1 MGNIVSI
8 STIGQDSH
16 RFGEPAGDTTIKL
29 GGIDIPFDK
38 PILANSDGDVVYH
51 AITNAISGFTG
62 VNILGGEADK
72 ICLEKGIKDSAVY
85 LNKALEYLKD
95 GKISAGHARALL
107 SLENE
112 EDMKELADLIVSKDL
127 SVRQTEKLCKKST
140 KTKKEA
146 KAEKKPS
153 FYSMVELALNESLG
167 RKISITKNKGK
178 QGGVLQIEFYS
189 DEELTE
195 LSNKLK

>member
-85 LNKALEYLKD
+85 LNKALEYHLSGIGLGINSVTHTIYKTCMVKGFLVKKFLKVFLNL
-95 GKISAGHARALL
+95 IFIVPIPYSFLHL
-107 SLENE
+107 SKHLGNF
-112 EDMKELADLIVSKDL
+112 DICA
-127 SVRQTEKLCKKST
+127 
-140 KTKKEA
+140 
-146 KAEKKPS
+146 
-153 FYSMVELALNESLG
+153 SMLRSL
-167 RKISITKNKGK
+167 KGA
-178 QGGVLQIEFYS
+178 Q
-189 DEELTE
+189 
-195 LSNKLK
+195 